1 MVKDSIYRPA
11 YKRREV
17 RVGMGFDYKDKI
29 LKKSMSSQLFGI
41 NATLDNFL
49 NYLNKIVYEW
59 VEGVKQIKIF
69 ANPAVE
75 KYEDKIN

>member
-1 MVKDSIYRPA
+1 MVKDSIYRAA